1 MAWITK
7 GIRNGILT
15 TDYPRE
21 LPEWLQ
27 EAHDGIGE
35 IMVARGWKPTGKFRR
50 SLYIRHVDAGS
61 DGSVEMEV
69 AALLNPLYD
78 INRLGIY
85 FTASPRHAD
94 MLMVT
99 GAGVAGMI
107 EPLRTTYDAMPFPKV
122 VMAVG
127 SDTMTADPAGIGD
140 DALRSGV
147 DHELSGSAVASAV
160 PVDIFVQGDPPSP
173 ITILHGI
180 LVAMGVMDADITL
193 DTAGTARATGQG
205 AATRVA
211 GDEGVAGAMGAG
223 R

>member
-7 GIRNGILT
+7 GLRNGVLAT
-15 TDYPRE
+15 GY
-21 LPEWLQ
+21 
-27 EAHDGIGE
+27 
-35 IMVARGWKPTGKFRR
+35 PTGVPGWLEGTYDSVGDVVVVRDGWSPERKFRR

-61 DGSVEMEV
+61 DGSVEMEI

-78 INRLGIY
+78 INRLGIF

-127 SDTMTADPAGIGD
+127 SDTMTASPSGIDGD
-140 DALRSGV
+140 SFHAWPTGGF
-147 DHELSGSAVASAV
+147 SGSVIASQV
-160 PVDIFVQGDPPSP
+160 PVDIFVPGDPPSP
-173 ITILHGI
+173 LAILHGI
-180 LVAMGVMDADITL
+180 LVAMGGLRASSTADAV
-193 DTAGTARATGQG
+193 G
-205 AATRVA
+205 AS
-211 GDEGVAGAMGAG
+211 
-223 R
+223 

>member
-7 GIRNGILT
+7 GLRNGVLAT
-15 TDYPRE
+15 GY
-21 LPEWLQ
+21 
-27 EAHDGIGE
+27 
-35 IMVARGWKPTGKFRR
+35 PTGVPGWLEGTYDSVGDVVVVRDGWSPERKFRR

-61 DGSVEMEV
+61 DGSVEMEI

-78 INRLGIY
+78 INRLGIF

-127 SDTMTADPAGIGD
+127 SDTMTASPSGTDGDSFHVRQGD
-140 DALRSGV
+140 DYSRSV
-147 DHELSGSAVASAV
+147 IASQV
-160 PVDIFVQGDPPSP
+160 PVDIFVPGDPPSP
-173 ITILHGI
+173 LAILHGI
-180 LVAMGVMDADITL
+180 LVAMGGLRASSTADAV
-193 DTAGTARATGQG
+193 G
-205 AATRVA
+205 AS
-211 GDEGVAGAMGAG
+211 
-223 R
+223 